1 MKDVANDAPV
11 ILWFRRD
18 LRLGD
23 HAALTA
29 AAASGRPV
37 IPVFLH
43 DETVEVLGAAAKWRL
58 GEGLAVLAAGLGAR
72 GARLIL
78 RRGAAREVLLR
89 LVAETG
95 AAAVHWQRVYD
106 REGIARHGQ
115 QFRWDATA
123 KAIETALAGL
133 ERGRVTP

>member
-1 MKDVANDAPV
+1 MKDVADDAPV

-29 AAASGRPV
+29 AVASGRPV

-43 DETVEVLGAAAKWRL
+43 DERDGRLGAAAAWRL
-58 GEGLAVLAAGLGAR
+58 AKGMGALAAALEAR

-78 RRGAAREVLLR
+78 RRGAAREALLR

-95 AAAVHWQRVYD
+95 ATAVHWQRVCD
-106 REGIARHGQ
+106 PEGIARD
-115 QFRWDATA
+115 RAV
-123 KAIETALAGL
+123 KAALKAGGIL
-133 ERGRVTP
+133 A